1 MIGLLWGG
9 GQGLYV
15 ALKNRQP
22 TAMSY
27 EEYVKT
33 KPKAEWLVLSNCVLN
48 LPDSSYRASKTS
60 DTPTMLFVPVS
71 VPKNSDSK
79 KVQVILATKDEA
91 MLETMKEMQKQKSS
105 TSALTWILKNS
116 DRCFPKKDISGIVQ
130 FGIDQK
136 DSERSKLSK
145 LQGDLADD
153 FIIIQDGEEP
163 KILLSGVI
171 FAGGVLLLLGLISN
185 IFSKKDIDDVIDEA
199 D

>member
-71 VPKNSDSK
+71 VPKNSENK

-163 KILLSGVI
+163 KILLSGVM

>member
-48 LPDSSYRASKTS
+48 LPGTAYRVSKTS
-60 DTPTMLFVPVS
+60 NTPTMLYVPVA
-71 VPKNSDSK
+71 VPKLSENK
-79 KVQVILATKDEA
+79 KVQVILATKDDV
-91 MLETMKEMQKQKSS
+91 MMETMKEMQQQKS
-105 TSALTWILKNS
+105 TTAALTWIAKNS
-116 DRCFPKKDISGIVQ
+116 ERCFPKKDISGVVQ

-136 DSERSKLSK
+136 DSERKKLAS
-145 LQGDLADD
+145 LQGDLAND
-153 FIIIQDGEEP
+153 FIIIKDGEEP
-163 KILLSGVI
+163 AILLSGVM
-171 FAGGVLLLLGLISN
+171 FTGGVLLLLGLLSN
-185 IFSKKDIDDVIDEA
+185 IFAKQNDDPANIED
-199 D
+199 